1 MINMKNRVLRTLAAL
16 FLLMSLGLA
25 GVLCVSAENATAYT
39 YVKLSNGDW
48 SRTQDAYMPDSVTLH
63 SLNLLNPED
72 LSVTADRIY
81 IADTGNKRIVTI
93 DRMSGESFN
102 FGEEHLQMPSGICVS
117 ANGKVYVADRGSSTV
132 EVFDLQGNHLK
143 SYGRPDEPTFGT
155 QTQYTPTKIAV
166 DPEGLMYVV
175 STGAYDGI
183 IQMNA
188 EGTFL
193 GYFGYNNNPTTLGDW
208 LIDRF
213 FTEAQKQSLL
223 NKIPLSFRNLVM
235 DGDNLLY
242 TVTMAAEGNALKKH
256 DVAGNNLFS
265 AEMYDET
272 NFVDLCVGNSQQV
285 YAVTET
291 GLIYEYDSEGN
302 LLFSLGG
309 LTASREMVGLFTKV
323 AAVDCDEEGNLYIL
337 DQERGLM
344 HIFTPTAFANS
355 VHTALEAY
363 NAGRYE
369 ESRSIWESVRRISGS
384 CQMVENG
391 IADCAFQQHDYDTAA
406 DFYKMAENREGYS
419 DAYWQ
424 IRNRQLSVILPWALA
439 AVVLCFILYFV
450 YDKWIYDRIPYRKP
464 GRYSQNLK
472 LVFHAIRHPVDTFES
487 IRWENKGD
495 YLTATVLYVAMYLVF
510 VCNYVLRGF
519 VVSAS
524 NTENTS
530 LLFVSLI
537 FLIPVALFLGC
548 NFLVGEINDSKA
560 RFRDL
565 YIGLAYCGS
574 PFLVI
579 MPFIIAISHAVTL
592 NESRILSLVTIAVY
606 LWCVILLI
614 IFLKEVHRY
623 MLRTV
628 FSNLLITIFL
638 MAVVVLAASL
648 LGMFADQM
656 VGFFAEVIKEVR
668 LRVS

>member
-1 MINMKNRVLRTLAAL
+1 MKNRVLRSLVAL
-16 FLLMSLGLA
+16 CLLLSLGVA
-25 GVLCVSAENATAYT
+25 GVLSVSAENATAYT

-48 SRTQDAYMPDSVTLH
+48 SRTQDAYMPDSVTFH

-72 LSVTADRIY
+72 LSVTTDRIY

-93 DRMSGESFN
+93 DRMSGESFS
-102 FGEEHLQMPSGICVS
+102 FGEDQLQMPSGICIS
-117 ANGKVYVADRGSSTV
+117 ANGKAYVADRGSSTV
-132 EVFDLQGNHLK
+132 EVFDLQGKHLQ

-155 QTQYTPTKIAV
+155 KTQYTPNKIAV

-213 FTEAQKQSLL
+213 FTDAQKQSLL

-235 DGDNLLY
+235 DEDNLLY

-256 DVAGNNLFS
+256 DVAGNNLFPS
-265 AEMYDET
+265 EMYDET
-272 NFVDLCVGNSQQV
+272 NFVDLCVGNSGQV

-291 GLIYEYDSEGN
+291 GLIYEYDSDGN

-323 AAVDCDEEGNLYIL
+323 TAVDCDEEGNLYIL

-355 VHTALEAY
+355 VHSALEAY
-363 NAGRYE
+363 HAGRYE
-369 ESRSIWESVRRISGS
+369 ESRVIWENVRRISGS

-406 DFYKMAENREGYS
+406 QFYKLAENRDGYS

-424 IRNRQLSVILPWALA
+424 IRNRQLSGILPWVLA
-439 AVVLCFILYFV
+439 ALVLCVLLYFI

-464 GRYSQNLK
+464 GKFFCHLK
-472 LVFHAIRHPVDTFES
+472 LVFHTIRHPMDTFES

-495 YLTATVLYVAMYLVF
+495 YLTATVLYAALYLVF

-537 FLIPVALFLGC
+537 FVIPVALFLGC

-579 MPFIIAISHAVTL
+579 MPFIIVISHAVTL
-592 NESRILSLVTIAVY
+592 NESRILSLVTLAIY
-606 LWCVILLI
+606 IWCVVLLI

-638 MAVVVLAASL
+638 MAVVILAASL
-648 LGMFADQM
+648 LGMFADQAI
-656 VGFFAEVIKEVR
+656 GFFIEVFKEVR